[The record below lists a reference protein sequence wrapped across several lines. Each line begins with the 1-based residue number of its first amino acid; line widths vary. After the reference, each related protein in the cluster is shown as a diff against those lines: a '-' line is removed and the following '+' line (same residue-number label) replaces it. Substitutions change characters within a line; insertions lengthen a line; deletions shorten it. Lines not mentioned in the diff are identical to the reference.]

1 MFTERAA
8 CEVSVDLPGVSKRS
22 FRRQISTTNPGIPLS
37 PPMKNAD
44 TQSYQL
50 LTIRYLRKQAKQLAG
65 QMVGLRE
72 SDDIEFVHRAR
83 VACRR
88 LRAVLQMSRDCVPRK
103 QFKAWRKE
111 IRKLLKGLGDARDK
125 DVQTDFLWRF
135 LADLNDRALLPGIA
149 RIVVGLE
156 NQREQLQ
163 PAVVSAAERAEN
175 SGVIKDLLATS
186 KATLDELS
194 EKSVQLTGRELFCR
208 LEQHIG
214 ENLDEFLDHE
224 DSLDD
229 PQNEEGHHEMRIA
242 AKQLRYTL
250 EICKPAYAGRMDAP
264 LATVKRIQTL
274 LGDIHDC
281 DVWVEHLAA
290 TLGEEGKR
298 LSEYYGH
305 NGHLHRLAAGIEHL
319 RNERR
324 ATRDWLFEE
333 LVGYWRELKQEAYWE
348 NLRELIGCC
357 ALRGHVP
364 PSDDDEAVAEDG
376 TEGDDGD
383 EPLDETSLPPTVEA
397 TTGPWT

>member
-1 MFTERAA
+1 MVEDGAILFWTRL
-8 CEVSVDLPGVSKRS
+8 S
-22 FRRQISTTNPGIPLS
+22 ISMTKILFSLS
-37 PPMKNAD
+37 LPMKNAD

-50 LTIRYLRKQAKQLAG
+50 LTTRYLRKQARQLSG

-88 LRAVLQMSRDCVPRK
+88 LRAVMEMSRDCVPRK
-103 QFKAWRKE
+103 QFKVWRKE

-125 DVQTDFLWRF
+125 DVQADFLWHF
-135 LADLNDRALLPGIA
+135 LADLSDPMLLPGIA

-156 NQREQLQ
+156 TQREQLQ
-163 PAVVSAAERAEN
+163 PTVVAAAERAEN
-175 SGVIKDLLATS
+175 SGAVKDLLTTS
-186 KATLDELS
+186 KATLEELS
-194 EKSVQLTGRELFCR
+194 ERSVQLTGRELFSR
-208 LEQHIG
+208 LEKHLG

-242 AKQLRYTL
+242 AKQFRYTL
-250 EICKPAYAGRMDAP
+250 EICKPAYAGRMDDH

-281 DVWVEHLAA
+281 DVWIEHLAV

-298 LSEYYGH
+298 LSEFYGH
-305 NGHLHRLAAGIEHL
+305 NGRLNRLAAGIEYL

-324 ATRDWLFEE
+324 AMRDHLFERLVAYWQE
-333 LVGYWRELKQEAYWE
+333 LRQEAYWE
-348 NLRELIGCC
+348 GLRELVGCC
-357 ALRGHVP
+357 ALHGNVP
-364 PSDDDEAVAEDG
+364 PSDDEEEPADCHDETDV
-376 TEGDDGD
+376 DDGID
-383 EPLDETSLPPTVEA
+383 RLDEEQTPPIVEA
-397 TTGPWT
+397 AAGEWT